1 MIKFHDIKN
10 KNLFDLCPPGVN
22 VKEWNRFRSNY
33 KRAENL
39 EILDAPPQID
49 IELNAGCNMKCPFC
63 LHGYKNIKNNLMH
76 TNAYKKII
84 DEAVEF
90 GVRGLKLNYINE
102 PMLRKDL
109 EDCIEY
115 AKKAGILN
123 VYMVTNGTLLKESR
137 YDRLLES
144 GITKVFVSI
153 DAVTEETYNKQRLSG
168 KYSLVV
174 NNLMGFIKRRDEKG
188 LQFPLVRVSFL
199 RNSINQHE
207 EKEFDNNWRNIVD
220 IITYQKM
227 NDLPDLNTGITIE
240 ESNGNGDGCSFPFK
254 QMVVDNEGD
263 ILPCCKMG
271 GKKLVLGNIKDTTLR
286 GAWNS
291 RKMKELRYIH
301 KNNKWRE
308 NSVCRRCILNK

>member
-10 KNLFDLCPPGVN
+10 KNLFDLCPPGIN
-22 VKEWNRFRSNY
+22 EKEWNEFRSKY
-33 KRAENL
+33 KRAESL
-39 EILDAPPQID
+39 EELDSPPQID

-63 LHGYKNIKNNLMH
+63 LHGYENIKNNLMH
-76 TNAYKKII
+76 TDSYKKII
-84 DEAVEF
+84 DEAVEM
-90 GVRGLKLNYINE
+90 GIRGLKLNYINE

-109 EDCIEY
+109 EDCIVY
-115 AKKAGILN
+115 AKNAGMLN
-123 VYMVTNGTLLKESR
+123 IYMVTNGTLLRENR
-137 YDRLLES
+137 YDRLLDS

-168 KYSLVV
+168 KYNLVV
-174 NNLMGFIKRRDEKG
+174 NNLMGFIKRRDERG

-207 EKEFDNNWRNIVD
+207 EKDFDAKWKNIVD

-227 NDLPDLNTGITIE
+227 NDLPDIDSGITVE
-240 ESNGNGDGCSFPFK
+240 SSNGNNDGCSFPFK

-271 GKKLVLGNIKDTTLR
+271 GKKLALGNIKNTTLKK
-286 GAWNS
+286 AWNS
-291 RKMKELRYIH
+291 DKMKALRYAH
-301 KNNKWRE
+301 KNNKWKE
-308 NSVCRRCILNK
+308 NPVCRRCILNK